1 MPAINPAKIGFDFDG
16 VIADTAESFLR
27 IACEEHGHCDFRL
40 EDITHF
46 EVENCLG
53 MSVETVATVFH
64 KILKDC
70 LGTGLQPILGA
81 LDVLSE
87 LAELVGTVTVVTAR
101 PLREPVLD
109 WFAHFLP
116 QKVLPAIQVVA
127 MGDHDDKPRHIL
139 AQGLQWFV
147 DDRAD
152 TCVQLQ
158 AAGLQPLLFSQPWNR
173 DCRNIPTVSSWQE
186 IRDLLSLVQTPSIF

>member
-1 MPAINPAKIGFDFDG
+1 MNPAIDPAKIGFDFDG

-27 IACEEHGHCDFRL
+27 IACEEHGFCDFRL
-40 EDITHF
+40 EDITDF

-64 KILKDC
+64 KIMQDS
-70 LGTGLQPILGA
+70 LGTGLQPMFGA
-81 LDVLSE
+81 LEVLSE
-87 LAELVGTVTVVTAR
+87 LAESVGTVTVVTAR

-116 QKVLPAIQVVA
+116 PKILPAMQIVA
-127 MGDHDDKPRHIL
+127 MGDHDDKTRHIL

-147 DDRAD
+147 DDRAE
-152 TCVQLQ
+152 TCMQVQ
-158 AAGLQPLLFSQPWNR
+158 AAGIQPLLFCQPWNR
-173 DCRNIPTVSSWQE
+173 DCPEIEAVSSWQE
-186 IRDLLSLVQTPSIF
+186 IRSLLPLL